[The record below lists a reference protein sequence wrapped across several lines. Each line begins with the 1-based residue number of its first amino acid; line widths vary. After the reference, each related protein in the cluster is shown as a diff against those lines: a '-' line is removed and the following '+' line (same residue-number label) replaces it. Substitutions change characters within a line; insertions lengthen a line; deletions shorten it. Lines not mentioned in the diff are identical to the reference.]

1 MKTKECEV
9 IQDLLPLYADG
20 SLSKASA
27 ELVDE
32 HLSGCEEC
40 SKALAHMQSEIKVE
54 APAANVSSSINDI
67 KKRYF
72 KVFAVI
78 LAGILAVAIFS
89 FGAVSIKYA
98 WPVMHGFVPMDADDL
113 TVSEEGGN
121 VVITTR
127 ESDYI
132 SSLYFLYR
140 VNEDE
145 TISMFVSFCSAGS
158 QYASVSKKG
167 EKRIWTWSP
176 FRIDNRGTLEGGNY
190 IEGGS
195 AGGNSQFLFPEKIT
209 LSGNIRDI
217 YYVPEISFK
226 QMNEWGNV
234 WQNNCREMINAIRTN
249 PNDRSLYG
257 LIPTTG
263 FDFDSLGEATLIW
276 SRD

>member
-78 LAGILAVAIFS
+78 LAGILTVAIFS

-127 ESDYI
+127 GSDYI
-132 SSLYFLYR
+132 SSLIYLYR

-145 TISMFVSFCSAGS
+145 
-158 QYASVSKKG
+158 
-167 EKRIWTWSP
+167 
-176 FRIDNRGTLEGGNY
+176 LEL
-190 IEGGS
+190 
-195 AGGNSQFLFPEKIT
+195 FLF
-209 LSGNIRDI
+209 
-217 YYVPEISFK
+217 
-226 QMNEWGNV
+226 
-234 WQNNCREMINAIRTN
+234 RTGTHS
-249 PNDRSLYG
+249 DL
-257 LIPTTG
+257 
-263 FDFDSLGEATLIW
+263 F
-276 SRD
+276 